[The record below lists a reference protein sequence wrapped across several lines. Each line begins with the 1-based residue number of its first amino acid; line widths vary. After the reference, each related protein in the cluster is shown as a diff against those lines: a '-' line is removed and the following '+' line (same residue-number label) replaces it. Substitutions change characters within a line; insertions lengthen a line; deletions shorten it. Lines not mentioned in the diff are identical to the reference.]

1 MEQTLPGFQLGSSW
15 VLAIGLPTDVL
26 KWSNSY
32 IKNLSPE
39 RASRISKEPV
49 SFPLLS
55 ELLTLFADRDSWMPR
70 KGCFV
75 KSTNLLLALRKL
87 AVFIEGGVLMAESK
101 IVEII
106 ENSMKQRF
114 LGL

>member
-1 MEQTLPGFQLGSSW
+1 
-15 VLAIGLPTDVL
+15 
-26 KWSNSY
+26 
-32 IKNLSPE
+32 
-39 RASRISKEPV
+39 V

-75 KSTNLLLALRKL
+75 ESTNILLALRKL

-101 IVEII
+101 IEEGFFREAEEVIASEGDPAVVEGVKTRINLLALYRAAR
-106 ENSMKQRF
+106 EGRSSNHTL
-114 LGL
+114 LGLGNVPL

>member
-1 MEQTLPGFQLGSSW
+1 LGTGNRTTYG
-15 VLAIGLPTDVL
+15 VIKGGY
-26 KWSNSY
+26 SY

-39 RASRISKEPV
+39 RASRILKEPV

-101 IVEII
+101 IEEVFFSGKLKKLFLQREIRQLW
-106 ENSMKQRF
+106 K
-114 LGL
+114 G